1 MCQTS
6 LRQTRRAFTLI
17 ELLVVIA
24 IISIIAGLLLPALSR
39 AKAKAHR
46 IACISNL
53 KQIGLAFRMWGDDND
68 DHFPWLVDPADGGA
82 KTLTEAWRDYIVISN
97 ELVTAKVLVCP
108 SDSGRSK
115 AQNWGVFGD
124 GGLSYF
130 VGTEANQNLPMMHV
144 AGDRNVISA
153 NGDGGSCGVAG
164 INGVITYLN
173 VGANGNVGDSN
184 PYWDGN
190 IHVGAG
196 NITFSDGSAQQLSTP
211 KLRSAMSETGDSNN
225 SNCSLKPRPIP

>member
-6 LRQTRRAFTLI
+6 SRQTRRAFTLI

-24 IISIIAGLLLPALSR
+24 IIAILAGLLLPALSR

-53 KQIGLAFRMWGDDND
+53 KQVGLAFRMWSDDND
-68 DHFPWLVDPADGGA
+68 DHFPWLVDPAEGGA
-82 KTLTEAWRDYIVISN
+82 KTLPQAWQHYIVISN

-108 SDSGRSK
+108 SDSKKTK
-115 AQNWGVFGD
+115 AQNWGLFGD
-124 GGLSYF
+124 GTLSYF

-144 AGDRNVISA
+144 AGDRNAISA
-153 NGDGGSCGVAG
+153 NGDNGNCGVAG

-173 VGANGNVGDSN
+173 AGANGNVGPSN
-184 PYWDGN
+184 PYWDGS
-190 IHVGAG
+190 IHVNAG
-196 NITFSDGSAQQLSTP
+196 NVTFSDGSAQQLSTA
-211 KLRSAMSETGDSNN
+211 KLRSAMMETGDINN
-225 SNCSLKPRPIP
+225 SNCSLKPRPID